1 MRQYKLLIWL
11 LALLPVI
18 AFAQEEEATTQKPV
32 DKPER
37 AAFESALLIDNNT
50 NITFTKG
57 TLEVVMQ
64 HRFGTLD
71 GGTNDLLGLWAPANI
86 RLALMYS
93 FTDNITLGAGTTKDG
108 RMQDFNAKVALLRQT
123 RSGSIPFNITYYGN
137 MGIDART
144 KDNFRN
150 VQDRYS
156 FFNQL
161 IISRRVNSNLS
172 IQVAP
177 SITHYNLVEPGD
189 NNDLMAVAFG
199 ARYKISP
206 QTAIMV
212 DYTQPSYLL
221 LDGKNKREPGL
232 SLGVEF
238 ATSAHAFQIYLTN
251 NKHILNQSSQFG
263 QKTALDFDNLGKQFM
278 LGFTI
283 TRRYNF

>member
-1 MRQYKLLIWL
+1 MKHFKILFWVLVV
-11 LALLPVI
+11 LPVF
-18 AFAQEEEATTQKPV
+18 AFAQEEEVTTTEKQK

-37 AAFESALLIDNNT
+37 AAYESALIIDNNT
-50 NITFTKG
+50 NVTFVKG

-64 HRFGTLD
+64 HRFGLVN
-71 GGTNDLLGLWAPANI
+71 GGTNDLLGLWAPTNI

-123 RSGSIPFNITYYGN
+123 RSGNVPFNITYFGN
-137 MGIDART
+137 MGVDART

-161 IISRRVNSNLS
+161 IISKRVNSNLS
-172 IQVAP
+172 LQVAP
-177 SITHYNLVEPGD
+177 SVTHYNLVKPGQE
-189 NNDLMAVAFG
+189 NDMIAISAG
-199 ARYKISP
+199 GRYKISP
-206 QTAIMV
+206 QTAILV
-212 DYTQPSYLL
+212 DYTHPITELEVE
-221 LDGKNKREPGL
+221 KPKPGL
-232 SLGVEF
+232 SLGMEF
-238 ATSAHAFQIYLTN
+238 ATSAHAFQIYFTN
-251 NKHILNQSSQFG
+251 YKGILNQRSQYYN
-263 QKTALDFDNLGKQFM
+263 QNDFFKGDFM

>member
-1 MRQYKLLIWL
+1 MKHFKILFWVLVV
-11 LALLPVI
+11 LPVF
-18 AFAQEEEATTQKPV
+18 AFAQEEEVTTTEKQK

-37 AAFESALLIDNNT
+37 AAYESALIIDNNT
-50 NITFTKG
+50 NVTFVKG

-64 HRFGTLD
+64 HRFGLVN
-71 GGTNDLLGLWAPANI
+71 GGTNDLLGLWAPTNI

-123 RSGSIPFNITYYGN
+123 RSGNVPFNITYFGN
-137 MGIDART
+137 MGVDART

-161 IISRRVNSNLS
+161 IISKRVNSNLS
-172 IQVAP
+172 LQVAP
-177 SITHYNLVEPGD
+177 SVTHYNLVKPGQE
-189 NNDLMAVAFG
+189 NDMIAISAG
-199 ARYKISP
+199 GRYKISP
-206 QTAIMV
+206 QTAILV
-212 DYTQPSYLL
+212 DYTHPITELEVENP
-221 LDGKNKREPGL
+221 KPGL
-232 SLGVEF
+232 SLGMEF
-238 ATSAHAFQIYLTN
+238 ATSAHAFQIYFTN
-251 NKHILNQSSQFG
+251 YKGILNQRSQYYN
-263 QKTALDFDNLGKQFM
+263 QNDFFKGDFM